1 MSTRLSDTLTIGG
14 KPVTSIVTKSVQL
27 DIASTGRAK
36 FEIVTEEVPSGLVEL
51 HLGYT
56 LDNMVPYFLGV
67 IESKHQ
73 ANGRWYLTCRELL
86 GALSFTAPLA
96 VRHATIKAV
105 LDELAKLGVEFVT
118 PENAGY
124 LNKTIPAFYHSGI
137 GIEALKQI
145 GKAWGISDFIFQ
157 QRPDG
162 KIFVGSWH
170 DSRWPLAAI
179 NDFPEHT
186 ITAKSSTTGELI
198 AIPKLR
204 PGIQINGRNI
214 TETTLIND
222 RMHIR
227 WSNKPL
233 NA

>member
-1 MSTRLSDTLTIGG
+1 MSTRLSNTLTIGG
-14 KPVTSIVTKSVQL
+14 SAVTNIVSKTVQL

-36 FEIVTEEVPSGLVEL
+36 FEVVTEQEPSGLVEL

-56 LDNMVPYFLGV
+56 LDDMVPYFLGV

-86 GALSFTAPLA
+86 GALSFPAPLA
-96 VRHATIKAV
+96 IRHPTIKKV
-105 LDELAKLGVEFVT
+105 LDELTKLGVEFVI
-118 PENAGY
+118 PENAEY
-124 LNKTIPAFYHSGI
+124 LNHIAPAFYHSGT
-137 GIEALKQI
+137 GIEALRQI
-145 GKAWGISDFIFQ
+145 GKVWGINDFIFQ

-170 DSRWPLAAI
+170 DSRWSLAAI

-204 PGIQINGRNI
+204 PGIKLNGRYI
-214 TETTLIND
+214 TEVTLIND

>member
-1 MSTRLSDTLTIGG
+1 MTARLSNSLKIGG
-14 KPVTSIVTKSVQL
+14 QHVTNIVDKTVQL

-36 FEIVTEEVPSGLVEL
+36 FEVVTEQEPSGLVEL

-56 LDNMVPYFLGV
+56 LDNMIPYFLGV
-67 IESKHQ
+67 IESKHH

-86 GALSFTAPLA
+86 GALSFPAPVA
-96 VRHATIKAV
+96 VRHPTIKAV
-105 LDELAKLGVEFVT
+105 LDELTKLGVEFVT
-118 PENAGY
+118 PENAEY
-124 LNKTIPAFYHSGI
+124 LNKITPAFYHSGT
-137 GIEALKQI
+137 GIEALRQI
-145 GKAWGISDFIFQ
+145 GKAWGINDFIFQ

-170 DSRWPLAAI
+170 DSRWPLSAI
-179 NDFPEHT
+179 NDFPVHT

-204 PGIQINGRNI
+204 PGIKLNGRHI
-214 TETTLIND
+214 TEVTLIND

>member
-1 MSTRLSDTLTIGG
+1 MTARLSNTLKIGG
-14 KPVTSIVTKSVQL
+14 QPVTNVVTKTVQL

-36 FEIVTEEVPSGLVEL
+36 FEVVTEQAPSGLVEL

-56 LDNMVPYFLGV
+56 LDNMIPYFLGV

-73 ANGRWYLTCRELL
+73 ANGRWYLTCRELI
-86 GALSFTAPLA
+86 GALSFAAPLA
-96 VRHATIKAV
+96 VRHATITAV
-105 LDELAKLGVEFVT
+105 LDELTKLGIEFVI
-118 PENAGY
+118 PNNAEY
-124 LNKTIPAFYHSGI
+124 LNHVTPAFYHSGT
-137 GIEALKQI
+137 GIEALRQI
-145 GKAWGISDFIFQ
+145 GKVWGINDFIFQ

-170 DSRWPLAAI
+170 DSRWPQVII

-204 PGIQINGRNI
+204 PGIKLNGRHI
-214 TETTLIND
+214 TEVTLIND

-227 WSNKPL
+227 WSKTPL

>member
-1 MSTRLSDTLTIGG
+1 MTARLSNTLKIGG
-14 KPVTSIVTKSVQL
+14 QPVTNVVNKTVQL

-36 FEIVTEEVPSGLVEL
+36 FEVVAEQAPNGLVEL

-56 LDNMVPYFLGV
+56 LDNMIPYFLGV

-73 ANGRWYLTCRELL
+73 ANGRWYLTCRELI
-86 GALSFTAPLA
+86 GALSFAAPLA

-105 LDELAKLGVEFVT
+105 LDELTKLGIEFVT
-118 PENAGY
+118 PKNAEY
-124 LNKTIPAFYHSGI
+124 LNHVTPAFYHSGT
-137 GIEALKQI
+137 GIEALRQI
-145 GKAWGISDFIFQ
+145 GKVWGINDFIFQ

-170 DSRWPLAAI
+170 DSRWPMAVI

-204 PGIQINGRNI
+204 PGIKLNGRHI
-214 TETTLIND
+214 TEVTLIND

-227 WSNKPL
+227 WSNTPL

>member
-1 MSTRLSDTLTIGG
+1 MSTRLSNTLTIGG
-14 KPVTSIVTKSVQL
+14 SAVTNIVNKTVQL

-36 FEIVTEEVPSGLVEL
+36 FEVVAEQEPSGLVEL

-56 LDNMVPYFLGV
+56 LDNMIPYFLGV

-86 GALSFTAPLA
+86 GALSFPAPLA
-96 VRHATIKAV
+96 VRHATIKTV
-105 LDELAKLGVEFVT
+105 LSELAKQVIEFVT
-118 PENAGY
+118 PESADY
-124 LNKTIPAFYHSGI
+124 LNKITPAFYHSGT
-137 GIEALKQI
+137 GTEALRQI
-145 GKAWGISDFIFQ
+145 GKVWGINDFIFQ

-204 PGIQINGRNI
+204 PGIQINGRHI

>member
-1 MSTRLSDTLTIGG
+1 MSTRLSNTLKIAGQ
-14 KPVTSIVTKSVQL
+14 PVTNIVAKTVQL

-36 FEIVTEEVPSGLVEL
+36 FEVVAEQEPSGLVEL

-86 GALSFTAPLA
+86 GALSFPAPLA
-96 VRHATIKAV
+96 IRHPTIKKV
-105 LDELAKLGVEFVT
+105 LDELTKLGVEFVI
-118 PENAGY
+118 PENAEY
-124 LNKTIPAFYHSGI
+124 LNHIAPTFYHSGT
-137 GIEALKQI
+137 GIDALRQI
-145 GKAWGISDFIFQ
+145 GKVWGINDFIFQ

-204 PGIQINGRNI
+204 PGIKLNGRYI
-214 TETTLIND
+214 TEVTLIND

>member
-1 MSTRLSDTLTIGG
+1 MSTRLSNTLKIAGQ
-14 KPVTSIVTKSVQL
+14 PVTNIVAKTVQL

-36 FEIVTEEVPSGLVEL
+36 FEVVTEQEPRGLVEL

-86 GALSFTAPLA
+86 GALSFSAPLA
-96 VRHATIKAV
+96 VRHPTIKAV

-118 PENAGY
+118 PENAEY
-124 LNKTIPAFYHSGI
+124 LNKIAPAFYHSGT
-137 GIEALKQI
+137 GIEALRQI
-145 GKAWGISDFIFQ
+145 GKVWGINDFIFQ

-204 PGIQINGRNI
+204 PGIKLNGRYI
-214 TETTLIND
+214 TEVTLIND

>member
-1 MSTRLSDTLTIGG
+1 MTARLSNTLKIGG
-14 KPVTSIVTKSVQL
+14 QPVINVVTKTVQL

-36 FEIVTEEVPSGLVEL
+36 FEVVTDQAPGGLVEL

-56 LDNMVPYFLGV
+56 LDNMIPYFLGV

-73 ANGRWYLTCRELL
+73 ANGRWYLTCRELI
-86 GALSFTAPLA
+86 GALSFAAPLA

-105 LDELAKLGVEFVT
+105 LDELTKLGIEFVT
-118 PENAGY
+118 PKNSEY
-124 LNKTIPAFYHSGI
+124 LNHVTPAFYHSGT
-137 GIEALKQI
+137 GIEALRQI
-145 GKAWGISDFIFQ
+145 GKVWGINDFIFQ

-170 DSRWPLAAI
+170 DSRWPQAII

-204 PGIQINGRNI
+204 PGIKLNGRHI
-214 TETTLIND
+214 TEVTLIND

-227 WSNKPL
+227 WSNTPL

>member
-86 GALSFTAPLA
+86 GALSFTAPLQFA
-96 VRHATIKAV
+96 MQQSKRCLMNWQSSV
-105 LDELAKLGVEFVT
+105 LNL
-118 PENAGY
+118 
-124 LNKTIPAFYHSGI
+124 
-137 GIEALKQI
+137 
-145 GKAWGISDFIFQ
+145 
-157 QRPDG
+157 
-162 KIFVGSWH
+162 
-170 DSRWPLAAI
+170 
-179 NDFPEHT
+179 
-186 ITAKSSTTGELI
+186 
-198 AIPKLR
+198 
-204 PGIQINGRNI
+204 
-214 TETTLIND
+214 
-222 RMHIR
+222 
-227 WSNKPL
+227 
-233 NA
+233 

>member
-1 MSTRLSDTLTIGG
+1 MSTRLSNTLTIGG
-14 KPVTSIVTKSVQL
+14 SAVTNIVSKTVQL

-36 FEIVTEEVPSGLVEL
+36 FEVVTEQEPSGLVEL

-56 LDNMVPYFLGV
+56 LDDMVPYFLGV

-86 GALSFTAPLA
+86 GALSFPAPLA
-96 VRHATIKAV
+96 IRHPTIKAV
-105 LDELAKLGVEFVT
+105 LGELAKLGVEFVT
-118 PENAGY
+118 PESAGY
-124 LNKTIPAFYHSGI
+124 LNQIMPAFYHSGT
-137 GIEALKQI
+137 GIEALRQV
-145 GKAWGISDFIFQ
+145 GKVWGINDFIFQ

-170 DSRWPLAAI
+170 DSRWLLAAI

-204 PGIQINGRNI
+204 PGIKLNGRYI
-214 TETTLIND
+214 TEVTLIND

-227 WSNKPL
+227 WSKKPL

>member
-1 MSTRLSDTLTIGG
+1 MSTRLSNTLTIGG
-14 KPVTSIVTKSVQL
+14 STVTNIVSKTVQL

-36 FEIVTEEVPSGLVEL
+36 FEVVAEQEPSGLVEL

-56 LDNMVPYFLGV
+56 LDNMIPYFLGV

-86 GALSFTAPLA
+86 GALSFPAPLA
-96 VRHATIKAV
+96 IRHATIKAV
-105 LDELAKLGVEFVT
+105 LDELAKLGVEFST
-118 PENAGY
+118 PENAEY
-124 LNKTIPAFYHSGI
+124 LNKIAPAFYHSGT
-137 GIEALKQI
+137 GIEALRQVAKV
-145 GKAWGISDFIFQ
+145 WGISDFIFQ

-162 KIFVGSWH
+162 KIFIGSWH

-204 PGIQINGRNI
+204 PGIKLNGRHI
-214 TETTLIND
+214 TEVTLINN

>member
-1 MSTRLSDTLTIGG
+1 MSTRLSNTLKIAGQ
-14 KPVTSIVTKSVQL
+14 PVTNIVAKTVQL

-36 FEIVTEEVPSGLVEL
+36 FEMVTEQEPSGLVEL

-56 LDNMVPYFLGV
+56 LDNMIPYFLGV

-73 ANGRWYLTCRELL
+73 ANGRWYLTCRELI
-86 GALSFTAPLA
+86 GALSFLAPLA
-96 VRHATIKAV
+96 VRHPTINAV

-118 PENAGY
+118 PESAEY
-124 LNKTIPAFYHSGI
+124 LNQRKPAFYHSGT
-137 GIEALKQI
+137 GIEALRQI
-145 GKAWGISDFIFQ
+145 GKVWGINDFIFQ

-170 DSRWPLAAI
+170 DSRWPMAVI

-204 PGIQINGRNI
+204 PGIKLNGRHI
-214 TETTLIND
+214 TEVTLIND